1 MFYYVGI
8 VIYSLVYLIMIPK
21 MSSRNRILYDLIG
34 VLAFVA
40 LPLIGDSS
48 GTLLSALVQR
58 GHLCPPLERRYGT
71 PYRTQPGP
79 SHGDTSPQHWEP
91 GDYIQERKS
100 WEVKEGRQGQYSIII
115 FIIHTARTTTN
126 NDHG

>member
-21 MSSRNRILYDLIG
+21 MSPRNRILYDLIG

-48 GTLLSALVQR
+48 GTFLSALVQR
-58 GHLCPPLERRYGT
+58 GHLCPLLERR
-71 PYRTQPGP
+71 
-79 SHGDTSPQHWEP
+79 
-91 GDYIQERKS
+91 
-100 WEVKEGRQGQYSIII
+100 
-115 FIIHTARTTTN
+115 
-126 NDHG
+126 